1 MLVGEDKNKV
11 RNILNENFSNHE
23 QYRKR
28 RQFLEWLSTKG
39 QNTKRRYEQG
49 KA

>member
-23 QYRKR
+23 QYR
-28 RQFLEWLSTKG
+28 T
-39 QNTKRRYEQG
+39 RRYEQG
-49 KA
+49 KVWDLSNDYFCQFVEL